1 MPLYEYKCLKCG
13 DLFEVIQRFSDDP
26 LSVHEECGGAVER
39 LVSAPALQFKGS
51 GWYITDYAKG
61 NGASNSPGANGSANN
76 DSSGGS
82 GESKSDSGSGKSA
95 TPASSPAST
104 ATSSGK

>member
-61 NGASNSPGANGSANN
+61 NGASKSPGTNGSANN